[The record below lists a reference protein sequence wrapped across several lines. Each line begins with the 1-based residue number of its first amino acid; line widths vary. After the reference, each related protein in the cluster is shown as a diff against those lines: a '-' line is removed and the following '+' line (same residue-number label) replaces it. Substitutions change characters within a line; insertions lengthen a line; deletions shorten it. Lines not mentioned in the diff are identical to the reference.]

1 MRARIDLS
9 AYGLQA
15 PPLRLEIPGG
25 GPQTVG
31 EILDP
36 FASEDPDREALVGR
50 SRRYGYGDL
59 DREVNRA
66 ARVLAELGV
75 SPGDRV
81 AVCLPN
87 DVDIVV
93 LFLAAMRLGAIWV
106 GINRALAP

>member
-1 MRARIDLS
+1 MTPGEILTPAALLPGRGCVGDLGLWLVSARVVRARIDLS

-15 PPLRLEIPGG
+15 HPLRLEIPGG

-66 ARVLAELGV
+66 AKV
-75 SPGDRV
+75 
-81 AVCLPN
+81 
-87 DVDIVV
+87 
-93 LFLAAMRLGAIWV
+93 
-106 GINRALAP
+106 